1 MTAEPTVVSAPP
13 RVFDLSGARVA
24 GVRACLPKM
33 SEDNFARCV
42 ALYGDERKAAGVVKA
57 TGIARRRV
65 ADAGVSSLDLC
76 VAAAR
81 GLLDDCG
88 VASEDVG
95 AVICVTFTPERQMP
109 CNACQAQSRL
119 GPQHHRVGVEL
130 AQLAGT

>member
-24 GVRACLPKM
+24 GIRACMPGN

-76 VAAAR
+76 AAAAR

-88 VASEDVG
+88 VASEAVG
-95 AVICVTFTPERQMP
+95 AVIIIAVTIDVFRGKAEAKARKM
-109 CNACQAQSRL
+109 AA
-119 GPQHHRVGVEL
+119 VEK
-130 AQLAGT
+130 